1 MSFSVKILED
11 TATQMLKSVSENL
24 QAKVHERILNV
35 GHAWIVPY
43 SQSIC
48 PVDTG
53 YLRSTIFF
61 EPVGIL
67 EFSFGASADYAMP
80 VELGHMSRG
89 GRFIPPQSFIRP
101 AIETYYP
108 QILEAV
114 VQAVMEAC
122 KG

>member
-1 MSFSVKILED
+1 MSFSVSILED

-24 QAKVHERILNV
+24 KAKVHEGILNV
-35 GHAWIVPY
+35 GHAWMVPY
-43 SQSIC
+43 AQSIC
-48 PVDTG
+48 PVRTG

-61 EPVGIL
+61 VPGEIL

-80 VELGHMSRG
+80 VELGHLSRA
-89 GRFIPPQSFIRP
+89 GRFIAPQPFIRP

-108 QILEAV
+108 QILDAV

-122 KG
+122 RG